1 MKDNSDYFNQFWLGN
16 ITLWKSYWIW
26 GTAFSFVVGFI
37 LGFIGVLLQAP
48 FIIVIGIIAWTI
60 YVSVGVWRSSDK
72 YKGPEYWAWAA
83 KIMIVIGCLYNASQ
97 LHTFL

>member
-37 LGFIGVLLQAP
+37 LGIIGVLLQAP
-48 FIIVIGIIAWTI
+48 FIIVIGIIALV
-60 YVSVGVWRSSDK
+60 YVWFNRI
-72 YKGPEYWAWAA
+72 EYASLEIIGA
-83 KIMIVIGCLYNASQ
+83 IVAVLLFIISMN
-97 LHTFL
+97 